1 VRKSNKEYSHLRAWN
16 WGEKEERLAY
26 LKGAVTTQ
34 YHPNGTAAMGPEG
47 QGACDERLRVR
58 GYKGLRV
65 VDASIIP
72 VHVSGNIVSMV
83 DAIAEKGADLIKEHW
98 GL

>member
-1 VRKSNKEYSHLRAWN
+1 MIIKTTTNIFTIKVTLLVAHLDIRKV
-16 WGEKEERLAY
+16 AY
-26 LKGAVTTQ
+26 NYPLISL
-34 YHPNGTAAMGPEG
+34 HPDVDT
-47 QGACDERLRVR
+47 
-58 GYKGLRV
+58 GLRV

-83 DAIAEKGADLIKEHW
+83 CAIAEKGADLIKEYW

>member
-1 VRKSNKEYSHLRAWN
+1 
-16 WGEKEERLAY
+16 
-26 LKGAVTTQ
+26 
-34 YHPNGTAAMGPEG
+34 MGPEG

-58 GYKGLRV
+58 GCKGLRV

-83 DAIAEKGADLIKEHW
+83 YAIAEKGADLIKEY
-98 GL
+98 

>member
-1 VRKSNKEYSHLRAWN
+1 
-16 WGEKEERLAY
+16 
-26 LKGAVTTQ
+26 
-34 YHPNGTAAMGPEG
+34 MGPEG

-83 DAIAEKGADLIKEHW
+83 DAIAEKGADLIKEY
-98 GL
+98 

>member
-1 VRKSNKEYSHLRAWN
+1 LIIKTTTNIFRIKVTLLVAHLDIRKVACNYPLISL
-16 WGEKEERLAY
+16 
-26 LKGAVTTQ
+26 
-34 YHPNGTAAMGPEG
+34 HPDVDT
-47 QGACDERLRVR
+47 
-58 GYKGLRV
+58 GLRV

-83 DAIAEKGADLIKEHW
+83 YAIAGKGADLVKEYW

>member
-1 VRKSNKEYSHLRAWN
+1 M
-16 WGEKEERLAY
+16 
-26 LKGAVTTQ
+26 KGAVTTQ

-47 QGACDERLRVR
+47 QGACDERLRV
-58 GYKGLRV
+58 

-83 DAIAEKGADLIKEHW
+83 DAIAERERI
-98 GL
+98 